1 METSVKERLK
11 LFLRELNI
19 KGIDFCSS
27 IGVSSG
33 FISGMR
39 ESIQPDKLKSIAINY
54 PELNIGW
61 LMTGQGKMLN
71 SEELAKS
78 DKASNATNQHGLI
91 PHAIK
96 YYPSVN
102 GSMGGVEFLDNP
114 NESSVDIVIPGF
126 SDCKFAVNAYGDSMY
141 PIIKSGQIVVMMEW
155 KESFIDWGRIYFV
168 VTKNGYRAIKYLKP
182 SEKEGYIKCESENAT
197 GNPAFDVEIND
208 IHRLF
213 LVKGWICREAI

>member
-1 METSVKERLK
+1 MELKERFDAFIRHKSLSRRK
-11 LFLRELNI
+11 FQEQ
-19 KGIDFCSS
+19 
-27 IGVSSG
+27 IGVSNSYIQN
-33 FISGMR
+33 ISKGISNDVLNR
-39 ESIQPDKLKSIAINY
+39 ISIQY
-54 PELNIGW
+54 PELNTNW
-61 LMTGQGKMLN
+61 LLTGKGEML
-71 SEELAKS
+71 L
-78 DKASNATNQHGLI
+78 NALENEKETHINNRTSF
-91 PHAIK
+91 HAIK
-96 YYPSVN
+96 YYPAVN

>member
-1 METSVKERLK
+1 MELKERFDAFIRHKSLSRRK
-11 LFLRELNI
+11 FQEQ
-19 KGIDFCSS
+19 
-27 IGVSSG
+27 IGVSNSYIQN
-33 FISGMR
+33 ISKGISNDVLNR
-39 ESIQPDKLKSIAINY
+39 ISIQY
-54 PELNIGW
+54 PELNTNW
-61 LMTGQGKMLN
+61 LLTGKGEML
-71 SEELAKS
+71 L
-78 DKASNATNQHGLI
+78 NALENEKEAHINNRTSF
-91 PHAIK
+91 HAIK
-96 YYPSVN
+96 YYPAVN

-182 SEKEGYIKCESENAT
+182 SEKEGCIKCESENAT

>member
-1 METSVKERLK
+1 MNTQKERMEAFISYKNLTNKGFEEKCGLGNGFVSKIGKNIRESK
-11 LFLRELNI
+11 LELISKTFPDLNI
-19 KGIDFCSS
+19 EWIETGKGS
-27 IGVSSG
+27 
-33 FISGMR
+33 MLLNAL
-39 ESIQPDKLKSIAINY
+39 ENEKEAHIN
-54 PELNIGW
+54 NR
-61 LMTGQGKMLN
+61 T
-71 SEELAKS
+71 SF
-78 DKASNATNQHGLI
+78 
-91 PHAIK
+91 HAIK
-96 YYPSVN
+96 YYPAVN